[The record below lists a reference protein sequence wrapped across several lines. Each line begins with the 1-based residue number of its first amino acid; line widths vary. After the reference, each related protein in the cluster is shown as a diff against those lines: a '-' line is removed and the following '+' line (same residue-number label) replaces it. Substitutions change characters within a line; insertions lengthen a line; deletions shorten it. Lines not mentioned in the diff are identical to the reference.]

1 MNEIKHIAII
11 MDGNG
16 RWAKKRG
23 MPRSYGHKQGEAS
36 VKRTI
41 EKCYK
46 EGIETLSLFAFST
59 ENWKRE
65 ESEVNTLFEILAKFL
80 ARFEGEAIKREICVR
95 IMGDFSKLPSD
106 LQEPIAS
113 VIEKTKNFKKLT
125 VNIGLNYGGRD
136 EILRAV
142 NLAVD
147 RGMHVDAE
155 SFKTLLY
162 TDGLPDPDIVIR
174 TSGEFRLS
182 NFMIYQCAYSELYFT
197 DVLWPD
203 FDEKELD
210 KAIESFKKRD
220 RRFGKITK

>member
-23 MPRSYGHKQGEAS
+23 MPRTFGHKQGEAA
-36 VKRTI
+36 VKKTI
-41 EKCYK
+41 EKCYV

-59 ENWKRE
+59 ENWSRDEK
-65 ESEVNTLFEILAKFL
+65 EVKTLFEILGKFL
-80 ARFEGEAIKREICVR
+80 AKFESEAIKREIRVR
-95 IMGDFSKLPSD
+95 IMGDFSALPSN
-106 LQEPIAS
+106 LQAPILS
-113 VIEKTKNFKKLT
+113 VIEKTRDFKRLT

-136 EILRAV
+136 EIIRAV

-147 RGMHVDAE
+147 SGKHVDKE
-155 SFKTLLY
+155 TFKKLLY
-162 TDGLPDPDIVIR
+162 TDGLTDPDIVIR
-174 TSGEFRLS
+174 TSGEMRLS
-182 NFMIYQCAYSELYFT
+182 NFMIYQSAYSELYFT

-203 FDEKELD
+203 FDGTELE
-210 KAIESFKKRD
+210 KAIEGYKIRD